1 MKTSATIVSL
11 KLLAAST
18 RVLHGI
24 TIGIVI
30 LYVLPFIAGM
40 ADDAGSYSY
49 VRVSLEAERIMS
61 LEVKKVFPTQYGGKD
76 LTRFIVIGAA
86 LLFGGILSR
95 TGDRLQVKAQFFT
108 YKNNFEEWKAR
119 MNLSENSIILS
130 PLNRTLDEL
139 KNARRKDRDRL
150 LREYAQAKKQ
160 LDAMGRDLA
169 FLAVDIVDSTGMK
182 QGEEQAIIEH
192 DFREYKKFVG
202 RIFTANGCLKSAW
215 TPDGVMSCFT
225 SVDAAVRAAREIITG
240 LERFNRE
247 VKSVKRDFVVRCG
260 VNSGFV
266 YYDDSVPLEEIS
278 DRVIDVA
285 GHMQKHARPNS
296 VCVAKPAIEPL
307 NDREGF
313 EASGRVVDGYEVYE
327 WADSVGTTRR

>member
-1 MKTSATIVSL
+1 MKTSPKVVTL
-11 KLLAAST
+11 KLLAAVA

-30 LYVLPFIAGM
+30 LYLIPFIAGF
-40 ADDAGSYSY
+40 ADRPDSYPYIRASLDAEQALSGN
-49 VRVSLEAERIMS
+49 VRRLV
-61 LEVKKVFPTQYGGKD
+61 PTEYGGKD
-76 LTRFIVIGAA
+76 LTRYIVIVAA
-86 LLFGGILSR
+86 LLAGGILSR
-95 TGDRLQVKAQFFT
+95 AGDRMQGQAQFHN
-108 YKNNFEEWKAR
+108 YRNNFEEWKAQA
-119 MNLSENSIILS
+119 NISDNAIILS

-139 KNARRKDRDRL
+139 KNAKRKDRERL
-150 LREYAQAKKQ
+150 LSEYARAKKQ

-169 FLAVDIVDSTGMK
+169 FLAIDVVDSTGMK

-192 DFREYKKFVG
+192 DFREYKRFVG
-202 RIFTANGCLKSAW
+202 RIFTSNGCLKSAW

-225 SVDAAVRAAREIITG
+225 TVDAAVRAAREIITG

-247 VKSVKRDFVVRCG
+247 VKSLRRDFVIRCG

-266 YYDDSVPLEEIS
+266 YYDDSIPLEEIS

-296 VCVAKPAIEPL
+296 VCVAKPTIEPL
-307 NDREGF
+307 NDRVGF
-313 EASGRVVDGYEVYE
+313 EPSGRMVDGYEVYE
-327 WADSVGTTRR
+327 WAKA